1 MNKKII
7 GLTVTLGTGIFLIGQ
22 QTVNAADNTNTTAN
36 VSVLGGGLTITP
48 LAQIN
53 FGTVTKDGQDH
64 TQPDQSKSQLI
75 INDNRGTTNTGW
87 YLTANLEDKG
97 KGVTGLDGMT
107 LHLDTKKPDGSSEK
121 GTFTGVDLTTDASTI
136 ISLDKSDIR
145 LSDTVTTANLNATL
159 NIPKSI
165 AANTYSGT
173 IVWNAIDGAPA

>member
-1 MNKKII
+1 M
-7 GLTVTLGTGIFLIGQ
+7 
-22 QTVNAADNTNTTAN
+22 NAADNTNTTAN

-107 LHLDTKKPDGSSEK
+107 LHLDTKNL
-121 GTFTGVDLTTDASTI
+121 TDLLKKVPLRGLI
-136 ISLDKSDIR
+136 
-145 LSDTVTTANLNATL
+145 
-159 NIPKSI
+159 
-165 AANTYSGT
+165 
-173 IVWNAIDGAPA
+173 